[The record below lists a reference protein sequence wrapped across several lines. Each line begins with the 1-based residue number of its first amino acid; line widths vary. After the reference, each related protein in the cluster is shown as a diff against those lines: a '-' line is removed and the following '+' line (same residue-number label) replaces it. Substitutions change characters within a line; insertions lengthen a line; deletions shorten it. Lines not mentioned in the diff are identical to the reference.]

1 MTSSFS
7 RLSEEMVRF
16 SAITTLSR
24 NRRALAFRRMMPDV
38 TRQPAMLPTF
48 DERKIA
54 RMSARPS
61 STSS

>member
-24 NRRALAFRRMMPDV
+24 SRRALAFRRMMPDV